1 MRRAVGVLA
10 AAVLCLAVAGC
21 SGDDDEEG
29 SDRGSLAEDMR
40 ARLQRSTLFET
51 RRSLHLA
58 VGYDGERGGDVR
70 LATIQL
76 DTPLFEAVP
85 PQTRDAEV
93 PPGGRA
99 VVMPLEFGPAQCDG
113 RGGEG
118 DEGEGDGEPA
128 ELVLDVD
135 GEEVRVPIDERPE
148 GMLAALHRAECAMEA
163 VRDEVDLR
171 LGDTWERTG
180 PRTVEGD
187 VLMDQRRP
195 GAAVAIDEI
204 EGNVI
209 FFVHSDGRRPWLQVT
224 DDRPS
229 ASGRVAIE
237 ASRCDP
243 HALIEYKRTFVFV
256 AWVGIDGGEPVR
268 VDVEA
273 EGETQ
278 RVLADLLSEC
288 IG

>member
-1 MRRAVGVLA
+1 MRRAAGVLA
-10 AAVLCLAVAGC
+10 VAALCVAAATGC
-21 SGDDDEEG
+21 GDDDG
-29 SDRGSLAEDMR
+29 DDRSALADSMS

-58 VGYDGERGGDVR
+58 VGYDGEAGDGSSDGGTDEIEV
-70 LATIQL
+70 ATIQL
-76 DTPLFEAVP
+76 DTPLFEPVD
-85 PQTRDAEV
+85 PQERDAV
-93 PPGGRA
+93 VQAGGRQ
-99 VVMPLEFGPAQCDG
+99 VVMPLEFGAARCDG
-113 RGGEG
+113 EDGDG
-118 DEGEGDGEPA
+118 DEPA
-128 ELVLDVD
+128 VLVAEVG

-148 GMLAALHRAECAMEA
+148 DMLASLHRAECAMEA

-180 PRTVEGD
+180 PRTVAGEI
-187 VLMDQRRP
+187 LMDQRRP
-195 GAAVAIDEI
+195 GATVAIDEM

-209 FFVHSDGRRPWLQVT
+209 FFVHADDRRPWLEVS
-224 DDRPS
+224 DGSPS
-229 ASGRVAIE
+229 ARGRVEIE

-243 HALIEYKRTFVFV
+243 HALIEYKRTFIFV
-256 AWVGIDGGEPVR
+256 AWVGIDGGDPVK

-278 RVLADLLSEC
+278 RILADLLSEC